1 MVLKK
6 KVSHITAVVL
16 LCCCITFVCMAKAA
30 EPDAIK
36 IVTDDNYPP
45 YIFRD
50 QTGTLQGILID
61 QWALWSQ
68 KTGKKIQVT
77 AMDWEKAQIA
87 MKNGEFDVI
96 DTIFVNEE
104 RQRLFDFSR
113 PYATIDVA
121 IFFHRNIGGIEG
133 LNTLKGFKVGVKSG
147 DDAVNSLFRS
157 DIHNVVLFDSYEAM
171 VQAASRNEL
180 VVFVMDKP
188 PALYF
193 LNKLGLQDKFNA
205 SPAINSGQFYRAVKK
220 GDTELLAVIES
231 GFANISATEYEAINK
246 RWFGETLDKGE
257 LGKWVLIVLAVA
269 GIILIV
275 LTFLNYGLKKAVG
288 RRTAELQAFVNAI
301 PDLMFTLRRDGN
313 FVRYRNSCENRDFER
328 AEVNGHVGRNIV
340 EMFPPEI
347 AKEYLERMD
356 ATLGD
361 KEVQAFEYQLLS
373 AEDTAFYEARIVAS
387 STDEVLAI
395 VRDISERK
403 QAEIALRHS
412 SEIQVVLREIADAA
426 TLSSSLD
433 ELYRTAHHLMGRVLP
448 AQNLYISLLDEENG
462 QIVRPYGADEVNLIP
477 RARPVGKG
485 LTEYFMQAGRVVHLT
500 SALYNQLR
508 ETGEI
513 DLYSAPVFECIGAPL
528 QDSQG
533 KVFGVL
539 TLYLDDD
546 IQRFAPK
553 DSEVLSIIA
562 AQVAM
567 AITRRKAEETMVE
580 SEARYRAVIEQA
592 PDAIVLCDPDTG
604 AILESNRRFAEW
616 FGYELR
622 REDPLTVYS
631 LIDDEAENIR
641 FRMEQLKQS
650 GISSTSRRLFKHR
663 NGVKIHV
670 ERSAAMIRYLGRT
683 AFLMTIRNVSDEVQR
698 EQELKRDV
706 QLAQRAQNALLSM
719 PEPSDFLEISTVY
732 QPFGYVGGD
741 LYFMD
746 WRYGGNLLRGFL
758 VDATGQGLST
768 ALHTAS
774 LHVLL
779 REVNGRDLPLADAI
793 RWLNRRAG
801 EYFDEGSF
809 AGALGFELDLQT
821 RELRWVCAG
830 IPKIMVSTQKRQGA
844 LECPGMCLG
853 INESETFETH
863 TLTIEVGDC
872 FYFLTDGL
880 SYLLDPRIQLPLDRY
895 VEMVGLLRTLSESE
909 TRRDDATA
917 VCIRVNSLPDSSER
931 TDGWPRVLRFNGYGD
946 YQRLKGEVAKIL
958 AEVTG
963 LPHSPQE
970 VAVHEALANAMEC
983 RDGVPRQH
991 KARLRFNRVGNR
1003 LIVRVK
1009 TSRIGFA
1016 GNAILKRLRSQPED
1030 MFSFGEDA
1038 SMGRGIPMMLSMTD
1052 KMTYN
1057 SEGTEVLLSWRL

>member
-6 KVSHITAVVL
+6 KVSHITAAVL

-698 EQELKRDV
+698 EQELSV
-706 QLAQRAQNALLSM
+706 TYS
-719 PEPSDFLEISTVY
+719 
-732 QPFGYVGGD
+732 
-741 LYFMD
+741 
-746 WRYGGNLLRGFL
+746 WRKGRRTHCCQCLNLLIFWKSPQSTNPS
-758 VDATGQGLST
+758 AMSAAIYISWTGAMAAICCGASLST
-768 ALHTAS
+768 LP
-774 LHVLL
+774 
-779 REVNGRDLPLADAI
+779 GRVCPRRCI
-793 RWLNRRAG
+793 RHPCTSCCGKSTGGTCRWLMRYAG
-801 EYFDEGSF
+801 STAAPANILTKDLSQGPWALNSTCKPGS
-809 AGALGFELDLQT
+809 
-821 RELRWVCAG
+821 CAG
-830 IPKIMVSTQKRQGA
+830 CAQAFPRSWFPRKKDRALWNVRACVWGSTK
-844 LECPGMCLG
+844 
-853 INESETFETH
+853 
-863 TLTIEVGDC
+863 
-872 FYFLTDGL
+872 
-880 SYLLDPRIQLPLDRY
+880 
-895 VEMVGLLRTLSESE
+895 
-909 TRRDDATA
+909 
-917 VCIRVNSLPDSSER
+917 
-931 TDGWPRVLRFNGYGD
+931 
-946 YQRLKGEVAKIL
+946 AKL
-958 AEVTG
+958 
-963 LPHSPQE
+963 
-970 VAVHEALANAMEC
+970 
-983 RDGVPRQH
+983 
-991 KARLRFNRVGNR
+991 
-1003 LIVRVK
+1003 
-1009 TSRIGFA
+1009 
-1016 GNAILKRLRSQPED
+1016 LKRTP
-1030 MFSFGEDA
+1030 
-1038 SMGRGIPMMLSMTD
+1038 
-1052 KMTYN
+1052 
-1057 SEGTEVLLSWRL
+1057 